1 MKPRRNL
8 SRDCERW
15 ILRNSYLLLPPL
27 LPSFLLFPV
36 FDFSFSPTERNLVSP
51 LSGGYCLPSQVKS
64 LSSTIRERIEREREI
79 LRILYSYFHFNDSS
93 VLFFS
98 FLPSFPPWYLFN
110 PWSKFPFSALTI
122 LARFRSRF
130 PLNFYLESA
139 PRHSIPHIGHD

>member
-51 LSGGYCLPSQVKS
+51 LSGGYRLLSQVKS
-64 LSSTIRERIEREREI
+64 LSSTIRERIERERE
-79 LRILYSYFHFNDSS
+79 RDSSDSIFIFSFQRLVRS
-93 VLFFS
+93 VLF
-98 FLPSFPPWYLFN
+98 LPFPPWYLFN

>member
-15 ILRNSYLLLPPL
+15 ILRNSYLLLPL
-27 LPSFLLFPV
+27 FFLL
-36 FDFSFSPTERNLVSP
+36 FSFSPSSIFHSRQPNEISSLLSREDTVFFLKSNLSPPRFERES
-51 LSGGYCLPSQVKS
+51 
-64 LSSTIRERIEREREI
+64 RERER
-79 LRILYSYFHFNDSS
+79 DSSDSIFIFPFQRLVRS
-93 VLFFS
+93 VLF
-98 FLPSFPPWYLFN
+98 LPFPSWYLFN

>member
-51 LSGGYCLPSQVKS
+51 LSGGYRLLSQVKS
-64 LSSTIRERIEREREI
+64 LSSTIRERIERERE
-79 LRILYSYFHFNDSS
+79 RDSSDSIFIFPFQRLVRS
-93 VLFFS
+93 VLFF
-98 FLPSFPPWYLFN
+98 PSFPPWYLFN

>member
-64 LSSTIRERIEREREI
+64 LSSTIRERIEREKERERFYI
-79 LRILYSYFHFNDSS
+79 HISISTTRPFCSFP
-93 VLFFS
+93 S
-98 FLPSFPPWYLFN
+98 FLPFPPWYLFN